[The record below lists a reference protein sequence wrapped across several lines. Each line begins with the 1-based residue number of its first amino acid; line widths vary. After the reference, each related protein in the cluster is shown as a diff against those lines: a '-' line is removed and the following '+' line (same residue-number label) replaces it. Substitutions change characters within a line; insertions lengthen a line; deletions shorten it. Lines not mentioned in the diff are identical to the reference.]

1 AFAVVVIDEAQNLSL
16 PLLEEIRI
24 LSELERRE
32 KLLQVVL
39 VGQPELR
46 SSLRLPEMRQVD
58 QRVSV
63 RCELT
68 ALNAHGVAG
77 YVSHRLKVAGR
88 GESRV
93 EFTRPALEAIY
104 EGSSGVPRLINR
116 ICDRALQRAYI
127 SRTLQI
133 DAPFVW
139 SAIEDLGLIIAAGKE
154 DPPARGVAATASH
167 PSAIPE
173 PPAQPAEEIPW
184 STIDTQCDAASPI
197 GLAEFPA

>member
-1 AFAVVVIDEAQNLSL
+1 
-16 PLLEEIRI
+16 EEIRI

-32 KLLQVVL
+32 KLVQLVL

-68 ALNAHGVAG
+68 SLDQAGVAG
-77 YVSHRLKVAGR
+77 YVSHRLKVAGH

-93 EFTRPALEAIY
+93 EFTTPALEEIY

-116 ICDRALQRAYI
+116 ICDRALQRGFA
-127 SRTLQI
+127 SRSLQI
-133 DAPFVW
+133 DAGLVGN
-139 SAIEDLGLIIAAGKE
+139 AIGDLG
-154 DPPARGVAATASH
+154 
-167 PSAIPE
+167 
-173 PPAQPAEEIPW
+173 
-184 STIDTQCDAASPI
+184 
-197 GLAEFPA
+197 